1 MDPTVAELIIN
12 DRKIAYAV
20 TDAELKIIDVSHNAH
35 ILIDQP
41 LEAVLGIPL
50 TETIPELIGSEVD
63 LDSILKGKLSRFEL
77 YWINRETT
85 DTKQINYLTLVI
97 LPYYSSKDHISG
109 VTVLAQDVTQM
120 GKTHQQLNQHRNEL
134 NLLRNQLLSHN
145 AELAMANAELRHLDE
160 VKSTFISVAAHELQ
174 TPLSS
179 INGFIEMLL
188 DEVYGPIN
196 EEQKEALDIVQRS
209 AIRLISIIKNLL
221 DVTRIE
227 AGRIELALRPINLPE
242 LIESIVAEFR
252 PQIEARQQNLL
263 LSLQPNL
270 PFALCDHTRTIQIV
284 GNLLSNAIKYTPNK
298 GTIKII
304 SQPADTEGFLQLSVS
319 DSGVGI
325 SQDDQKM
332 LFTRFF
338 RSESAHVT
346 GESGTGLG
354 LYITRALVELHGG
367 QIWAESELW
376 QGSTFNVTF
385 PIAGRPTTTNE
396 SDNNFYRNVWK

>member
-12 DRKIAYAV
+12 DRKIAYV
-20 TDAELKIIDVSHNAH
+20 ITDSQLKIIDVSHNAD
-35 ILIDQP
+35 ILFDEPIKST
-41 LEAVLGIPL
+41 LGIPL
-50 TETIPELIGSEVD
+50 TEIIPELIGSEAD
-63 LDSILKGKLSRFEL
+63 LDSILNGNLSRFEL
-77 YWINRETT
+77 YWINRET
-85 DTKQINYLTLVI
+85 DTGQVNYLTLVI
-97 LPYYSSKDHISG
+97 LPYHKSKDLITG

-134 NLLRNQLLSHN
+134 NLLRNQLMSHN

-188 DEVYGPIN
+188 DEVYGPVN

-209 AIRLISIIKNLL
+209 ATRLISIIKNLL

-227 AGRIELALRPINLPE
+227 AGRIELALRPINLSE

-252 PQIEARQQNLL
+252 PQIEARQQKLL

-298 GTIKII
+298 GTIKIS
-304 SQPADTEGFLQLSVS
+304 SQPADVEGFLQLSVS

-325 SQDDQKM
+325 SKDDQKM

-346 GESGTGLG
+346 GENGTGLG

-385 PIAGRPTTTNE
+385 PIAGRPTATNE
-396 SDNNFYRNVWK
+396 GDDYNFYRNVWK